1 MDEAQR
7 KKLSD
12 KKNKAVDAKL
22 FKFLPSEP
30 LKNLKLLIVVLLHH
44 AVVLGNFSAFFILAF
59 QGFTPWGFPW
69 YVALPLCTFIV
80 LVTFSK
86 VLDCPMTRYENKLRK
101 NVGKPEIRG
110 FVKHYIIRPYA
121 RFKYNLKKSKRVRLE
136 KKNEAK

>member
-12 KKNKAVDAKL
+12 KKNKAVDAKTL
-22 FKFLPSEP
+22 KFLPTEP
-30 LKNLKLLIVVLLHH
+30 FKNLKLLIVVLVHH

-59 QGFTPWGFPW
+59 QGFTPWGLSW

-101 NVGKPEIRG
+101 EVGKPEIKG

-121 RFKYNLKKSKRVRLE
+121 RFKYNLKKAKRALE
-136 KKNEAK
+136 ERKNEGK

>member
-1 MDEAQR
+1 MDEVQR

-12 KKNKAVDAKL
+12 KKNKAVDAKKI
-22 FKFLPSEP
+22 KFLPSEP
-30 LKNLKLLIVVLLHH
+30 LKNLQLLIVVLAHH

-86 VLDCPMTRYENKLRK
+86 VIDCPMTRYENKLRK
-101 NVGKPEIRG
+101 KVGKPEIRG

-121 RFKYNLKKSKRVRLE
+121 RFKYNLKKAKRVRLE

>member
-12 KKNKAVDAKL
+12 KKNKAVDAKT

-30 LKNLKLLIVVLLHH
+30 LKNLKLLLVVLLHH
-44 AVVLGNFSAFFILAF
+44 AVVLGNFSAFFIVAF
-59 QGFTPWGFPW
+59 QGFTPWGLSW

-101 NVGKPEIRG
+101 EVGKPEIKG

-121 RFKYNLKKSKRVRLE
+121 RFKYNLKKAKRARLE
-136 KKNEAK
+136 RKNEGK

>member
-1 MDEAQR
+1 MDVAQR

-12 KKNKAVDAKL
+12 KKNKAVDAKT

-30 LKNLKLLIVVLLHH
+30 LKNLKLLLVVLFHH
-44 AVVLGNFSAFFILAF
+44 AVVLGNFSAFFIVAF
-59 QGFTPWGFPW
+59 QGFTPWGVSW

-101 NVGKPEIRG
+101 EVGKPEIRG
-110 FVKHYIIRPYA
+110 FVKHYIIRPWV
-121 RFKYNLKKSKRVRLE
+121 RFKYNLKKAKRVKSGE
-136 KKNEAK
+136 K

>member
-12 KKNKAVDAKL
+12 KKNKAVDAKT

-30 LKNLKLLIVVLLHH
+30 LKNLKLLLVVLIHH

-59 QGFTPWGFPW
+59 QGFTPYGISW
-69 YVALPLCTFIV
+69 YLALPLCTFII

-86 VLDCPMTRYENKLRK
+86 VLDCPMTRYENKLRRD
-101 NVGKPEIRG
+101 VGKPEIRG
-110 FVKHYIIRPYA
+110 FVKHYIIRPWV
-121 RFKYNLKKSKRVRLE
+121 RFRYNLKKA
-136 KKNEAK
+136 KNAKEETKSTDS

>member
-12 KKNKAVDAKL
+12 NKNKAVDAKT

-30 LKNLKLLIVVLLHH
+30 LKNLKLLLVVLIHH
-44 AVVLGNFSAFFILAF
+44 AVVLGNFSAFFIVAF
-59 QGFTPWGFPW
+59 QGFTPWGLSW
-69 YVALPLCTFIV
+69 YLALPVCTFIV

-101 NVGKPEIRG
+101 EVGKPEIKG

-121 RFKYNLKKSKRVRLE
+121 RFKYNLKKAKRARKE
-136 KKNEAK
+136 RENGGK

>member
-12 KKNKAVDAKL
+12 KKNKAVDAKT

-30 LKNLKLLIVVLLHH
+30 LKNLKLLLVVLLHH

-59 QGFTPWGFPW
+59 QGFTPWGLSW

-86 VLDCPMTRYENKLRK
+86 VIDCPMTRYENKLRRD
-101 NVGKPEIRG
+101 VGKPEIRG
-110 FVKHYIIRPYA
+110 FVKHYIIRPWV
-121 RFKYNLKKSKRVRLE
+121 RFKYNLKKAKRVKTE
-136 KKNEAK
+136 GK

>member
-12 KKNKAVDAKL
+12 KKNKAVDAKTL
-22 FKFLPSEP
+22 KFLPTEP
-30 LKNLKLLIVVLLHH
+30 FKNLKLLIVVLVHH

-59 QGFTPWGFPW
+59 QGFTPWGLSW

-101 NVGKPEIRG
+101 DVGKPEIKG
-110 FVKHYIIRPYA
+110 FVKHYIMRPYA
-121 RFKYNLKKSKRVRLE
+121 RFKYNLKKAKRAKIGE
-136 KKNEAK
+136 K

>member
-12 KKNKAVDAKL
+12 KKNKAVDAKT

-30 LKNLKLLIVVLLHH
+30 LKNLKLLLVVLLHH

-59 QGFTPWGFPW
+59 QGFTPWGYPW
-69 YVALPLCTFIV
+69 YVALPLCTFIT

-86 VLDCPMTRYENKLRK
+86 VLDCPMTRYENKLRRD
-101 NVGKPEIRG
+101 VGKPEIRG
-110 FVKHYIIRPYA
+110 FVKHYIIRPWA
-121 RFKYNLKKSKRVRLE
+121 RFKYNLKKAKRVRE
-136 KKNEAK
+136 ERKNEGK

>member
-1 MDEAQR
+1 MNEGQW

-30 LKNLKLLIVVLLHH
+30 LKNLKLLIVVLFHH
-44 AVVLGNFSAFFILAF
+44 AVVIGNFSAFFILAV

-69 YVALPLCTFIV
+69 YVALPLCTFIT

-86 VLDCPMTRYENKLRK
+86 VLDCPMTRYENKLRVE
-101 NVGKPEIRG
+101 VGKPEIRG
-110 FVKHYIIRPYA
+110 FVKHYIMRPYA
-121 RFKYNLKKSKRVRLE
+121 RFRYNLKKAKRARTE
-136 KKNEAK
+136 KQNEEK

>member
-1 MDEAQR
+1 MDEVQR

-12 KKNKAVDAKL
+12 KKNKAVDAKKI
-22 FKFLPSEP
+22 KFLPSEP
-30 LKNLKLLIVVLLHH
+30 LKNLKLLIVVLVHN
-44 AVVLGNFSAFFILAF
+44 ADVLGNFSAFFILAF

-86 VLDCPMTRYENKLRK
+86 VIDCPMTRYENKLRK
-101 NVGKPEIRG
+101 QVGKPEIKG

-121 RFKYNLKKSKRVRLE
+121 RFKYNLKKAKRARLAR
-136 KKNEAK
+136 KNEGK

>member
-1 MDEAQR
+1 MDETQR
-7 KKLSD
+7 RKLSD
-12 KKNKAVDAKL
+12 KKNTAVDAKT

-30 LKNLKLLIVVLLHH
+30 LKNLKLLLVVLLHH

>member
-12 KKNKAVDAKL
+12 KKNKAVDAKTL
-22 FKFLPSEP
+22 KFLPSEP
-30 LKNLKLLIVVLLHH
+30 FKNLKLLIVVLFHH

-59 QGFTPWGFPW
+59 QGFTPYGISW
-69 YVALPLCTFIV
+69 YLALPLCTFII

-101 NVGKPEIRG
+101 EVGKPEIRG

-121 RFKYNLKKSKRVRLE
+121 RFRYNLKKAKRARTE
-136 KKNEAK
+136 RKNGGK

>member
-12 KKNKAVDAKL
+12 KKNKAVDAKTL
-22 FKFLPSEP
+22 KFLPTEP
-30 LKNLKLLIVVLLHH
+30 FKNLKLLIVVLFHH

-59 QGFTPWGFPW
+59 QGFTPYGISW
-69 YVALPLCTFIV
+69 YLALPLCTFIV

-101 NVGKPEIRG
+101 EVGKPEIRG

-121 RFKYNLKKSKRVRLE
+121 RFRYNLKKVKRARLE
-136 KKNEAK
+136 KKNEGK